1 MKART
6 EDDILSRAPITTR
19 LGDKD
24 YSIPLL
30 AVMAQREWRKN
41 LFAELAPI
49 LESFNFK
56 VDGKS
61 MATGLTATL
70 LTFPDKL
77 CDLVFAYREYG
88 LAMASLRGFSDA
100 EIPAAF
106 LALLAKG
113 PLPEAPDFPR
123 GEILQSATEEQIAS
137 AFSQIMA
144 VAFPFVPQLGMVT
157 NLLRANSPQ

>member
-1 MKART
+1 MKPRT
-6 EDDILSRAPITTR
+6 EDEILARSPLSVK

-61 MATGLTATL
+61 MAAGLTASL
-70 LTFPDKL
+70 LTFPEKL
-77 CDLVFAYREYG
+77 CDLVRAY
-88 LAMASLRGFSDA
+88 
-100 EIPAAF
+100 
-106 LALLAKG
+106 
-113 PLPEAPDFPR
+113 APDLPWE
-123 GEILQSATEEQIAS
+123 EILAEATEEQIGS
-137 AFSQIMA
+137 AFSAIMV

-157 NLLRANSPQ
+157 NLLRANSLQ